1 MNTIGYPLKAG
12 LLAGFI
18 LIAFSVIMYALDTN
32 ILGFGMSMLNMVIT
46 FAVLIV
52 AALMGAAKMRDIDY
66 NFKINYLQALIGCF
80 VTLLVAM
87 YITGIFSYVLNGII
101 DPDYMPRKVDGM
113 LDSYERLGVPE
124 EALDEIITKME
135 TQIDPAKQLIQSL
148 WVSPLVSLGLGALLA
163 LFVKKDNTNTTRI

>member
-1 MNTIGYPLKAG
+1 MNKLGFPIKAG

-18 LIAFSVIMYALDTN
+18 LIAFSIIMYALDTN
-32 ILGFGMSMLNMVIT
+32 ILGFGMSMLNLFVS
-46 FAVLIV
+46 FAILIV
-52 AALMGAAKMRDIDY
+52 AALMGTAKMRDIDY

-80 VTLLVAM
+80 VTLLLAM

-135 TQIDPAKQLIQSL
+135 TQIDPAKQLIRSL
-148 WVSPLVSLGLGALLA
+148 WVSPLVALGLSALLA
-163 LFVKKDNTNTTRI
+163 LFVKKDKTTTTNI